1 MGALLKKSFMI
12 RLGLPGNMKEAFN
25 EGPESLLP
33 LMMLSI
39 CNFLMLENYLKRMLE
54 IRTSLS

>member
-1 MGALLKKSFMI
+1 MMGALLKKSFMI

-33 LMMLSI
+33 LTMLSI
-39 CNFLMLENYLKRMLE
+39 CDFL
-54 IRTSLS
+54 